1 MKSRERRSRD
11 SGCEVSGIS
20 GKDASQLKH
29 KNDES
34 GSIDGEDSGIV
45 IMRCSQISFH
55 DVL

>member
-45 IMRCSQISFH
+45 IMRCSQVSFH